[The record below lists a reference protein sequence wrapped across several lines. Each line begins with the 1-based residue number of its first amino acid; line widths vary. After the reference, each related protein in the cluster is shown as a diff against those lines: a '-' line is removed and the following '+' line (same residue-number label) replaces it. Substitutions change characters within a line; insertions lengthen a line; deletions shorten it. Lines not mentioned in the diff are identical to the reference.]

1 MVYLW
6 YRTSKETSQTG
17 DNKGRG
23 VRGRCAM
30 ARRQAPRRDIFLF
43 NSIPV
48 SPLANQRHRQC
59 VWLMSVLFLSKL
71 RASRDYEVRWLDPLS
86 VNQTITT
93 MLRVGVYFR
102 MTFKCPSPVTCHPVL
117 YTIVITELLL
127 EEMSL
132 ETTLFDV
139 VISDPTNMK
148 KKLLLSLRQ
157 RSMAMASSP
166 VILFSRYWLY
176 LSDVPSW
183 MIMTQWQ
190 WWWWSLL
197 ESPRGYFIQ
206 RCSLMTTDIFSIN
219 YYYSAISVLK
229 HRPSTELAPLLIYLF
244 FFCLPSSFSF
254 GPRRRVDGRRLIANT
269 RRGSCRR
276 LSVWECFVITIRAAT
291 EKQAD

>member
-1 MVYLW
+1 MCLINERLVPVETARKSRLW
-6 YRTSKETSQTG
+6 SEMTRSIVSQPDNHGHVTCGSVFSDDLQVSKSRHLSPSSLHNRNYRVIVRRDVVG
-17 DNKGRG
+17 DNPL
-23 VRGRCAM
+23 
-30 ARRQAPRRDIFLF
+30 RRRYIRP
-43 NSIPV
+43 NK
-48 SPLANQRHRQC
+48 H
-59 VWLMSVLFLSKL
+59 
-71 RASRDYEVRWLDPLS
+71 E
-86 VNQTITT
+86 
-93 MLRVGVYFR
+93 
-102 MTFKCPSPVTCHPVL
+102 
-117 YTIVITELLL
+117 
-127 EEMSL
+127 
-132 ETTLFDV
+132 
-139 VISDPTNMK
+139 

-219 YYYSAISVLK
+219 YYYSAILVLK
-229 HRPSTELAPLLIYLF
+229 HSPSTELAPLLIYL